1 MRSDLC
7 EGTISV
13 VTIIDVARAAGVAPS
28 TVSYVLS
35 GKRSISPQTRRV
47 VEQSIRKLGYH
58 PHAGAR
64 SLASSRT
71 NVLALVAPLR
81 EDLTVMDF
89 VAAVA
94 TAARD
99 HDQDLLLLTKDEGP
113 SALRRVISSALAD
126 AMIVLDVEAAD
137 PRLPTLLSL
146 GRPVALIGTPSRPT
160 GLTSVDLD
168 YTAAGGRVVEHLADL
183 GHRSIGMVGP
193 ASAVYQRGVNSAFLF
208 LRGLTDSAQAH
219 GMLFRARPCG
229 HNYDAVQDCLDAL
242 LRLEPTALVVHN
254 ESALPIVLAEL
265 HRRGLRVPEDMSVVA
280 VCSDTAATSGAVPL
294 TTVPIPAAEL
304 GALAVEMVIRQ
315 IAGIAQPETLLLP
328 PRLTP
333 RASTAT
339 RP

>member
-1 MRSDLC
+1 
-7 EGTISV
+7 V

-113 SALRRVISSALAD
+113 AALRRVVYSAIAD
-126 AMIVLDVEAAD
+126 GMIVLDVESAD

-146 GRPVALIGTPSRPT
+146 GRPAVLIGAPDQAT
-160 GLTSVDLD
+160 GLSCVDLD
-168 YTAAGGRVVEHLADL
+168 YETAGGRCVEHLADL
-183 GHRSIGMVGP
+183 GHRSIAMVGP
-193 ASAVYQRGVNSAFLF
+193 SPAVYQRGLSSAGRF
-208 LRGLTDSAQAH
+208 LRGITDAAQAH
-219 GMLFRARPCG
+219 GIQLKARPCA
-229 HNYDAVQDCLDAL
+229 HNYDAVRSSLDAL
-242 LRLEPTALVVHN
+242 LSAEPTALVVHN
-254 ESALPIVLAEL
+254 EAVLPIVLAEL
-265 HRRGLRVPEDMSVVA
+265 HRRWLRVPQDISVVA

-294 TTVPIPAAEL
+294 TTVPIPTAEL
-304 GALAVEMVIRQ
+304 GTLAVEMVIRQ
-315 IAGIAQPETLLLP
+315 LGDNAQPESRLLA

-333 RASTAT
+333 RASTGP

>member
-1 MRSDLC
+1 M
-7 EGTISV
+7 

-64 SLASSRT
+64 SLATSRT

-94 TAARD
+94 TSARD

-113 SALRRVISSALAD
+113 AALRRVISSAIAD
-126 AMIVLDVEAAD
+126 AMIVLDVESAD

-146 GRPVALIGTPSRPT
+146 ARPVVLIGAPDQTA
-160 GLTSVDLD
+160 GLTCVDLD
-168 YTAAGGRVVEHLADL
+168 YETAGARCVEHLADL
-183 GHRSIGMVGP
+183 GHRSIALVGP
-193 ASAVYQRGVNSAFLF
+193 SPAAYQRGASSAGRF
-208 LRGLTDSAQAH
+208 LRGITNAANSH
-219 GMLFRARPCG
+219 GTHLRARPCAP
-229 HNYDAVQDCLDAL
+229 NYDAVRDCLDTL
-242 LRLEPTALVVHN
+242 LAGEPTALVVHN
-254 ESALPIVLAEL
+254 EAVLPIAMAEL
-265 HRRGLRVPEDMSVVA
+265 HRRWLRVPDDLSVVA
-280 VCSDTAATSGAVPL
+280 VCSDTAAISGAVPL
-294 TTVPIPAAEL
+294 TTVPVPAAEL
-304 GALAVEMVIRQ
+304 GGMAVEMVLRQ
-315 IAGIAQPETLLLP
+315 VAGHTQPEIRLLP

-333 RASTAT
+333 RASTGP
-339 RP
+339 RL